1 MSIVLGIIIPAIL
14 YLITLPLQ
22 AFLFVLRQNLKAM
35 EVALKAGDKFSSKAS
50 KLKNK
55 LGVSDGEDALRA
67 RLGLAPKNKNVQ
79 KIKQKTGK
87 VLTKMGITSL
97 KAMQRLIKAISR
109 LIKFLRELA
118 STSLVTAIIAIVLVV
133 VIFVSLIIST
143 SGIILFSKKNV
154 EDNSSNTTVSV
165 STASSSSSSQSS
177 GTVSKNVQDI
187 VNMSEKDVW
196 NLISEGKYSSYKEA
210 DADAHKD
217 WGGCK
222 KFWTSMQT
230 TIKVKVWV
238 WDGSGYKNK
247 KEKELSLQIN
257 KHLAEFWKSFFDDL
271 HNCPDKYVVE
281 ELGGFS
287 FRNKNN
293 NSSKKSLSSH
303 SFGTAIDINWSTD
316 GMGSVVSS
324 VDHHP
329 WNSDKG
335 LSEPYKSQACAFNSN
350 WFSLIKKYGLDWG
363 GNWKSGSLDPMHF
376 SVVGDTPKD
385 GRNFSPQTAGQKP
398 K

>member
-50 KLKNK
+50 ELKNK

-79 KIKQKTGK
+79 TGK

-217 WGGCK
+217 WGGCE

-238 WDGSGYKNK
+238 WDGSGHKNK
-247 KEKELSLQIN
+247 KR
-257 KHLAEFWKSFFDDL
+257 
-271 HNCPDKYVVE
+271 
-281 ELGGFS
+281 
-287 FRNKNN
+287 RN
-293 NSSKKSLSSH
+293 
-303 SFGTAIDINWSTD
+303 
-316 GMGSVVSS
+316 
-324 VDHHP
+324 
-329 WNSDKG
+329 
-335 LSEPYKSQACAFNSN
+335 
-350 WFSLIKKYGLDWG
+350 
-363 GNWKSGSLDPMHF
+363 
-376 SVVGDTPKD
+376 
-385 GRNFSPQTAGQKP
+385 
-398 K
+398 